1 MKDAQFMT
9 AKEKEL
15 TLKQW
20 RTFIRNGM
28 QFKHFTKRIYQHLIL
43 HCEFIAHL
51 DRWGFYQTY
60 FEDPENTMRFLR
72 QFDPKGDHK
81 SVELRSTQW
90 WTDSEYRDLNMAMSQ
105 VVGENLEEITERLKK
120 EVRNRDIAKA
130 KALLAKH
137 GITLNIS

>member
-28 QFKHFTKRIYQHLIL
+28 QFKHFTKRIYQYLTL
-43 HCEFIAHL
+43 HCEFIAHF
-51 DRWGFYQTY
+51 DRTGFYSVY
-60 FEDPENTMRFLR
+60 FEDPEQTMRFLR
-72 QFDPKGDHK
+72 QFDPRGDHK
-81 SVELRSTQW
+81 SVELGSTYW
-90 WTDSEYRDLNMAMSQ
+90 WTDPEYRDLNMAMSQ
-105 VVGENLEEITERLKK
+105 VVGERIEEIMERLKK